1 MRAQIWHSAAAV
13 AAAEEGANSTKN
25 LTREAK
31 LLSGRRR
38 RCLRRRHCSRPIA
51 VINLLLCLATSGS
64 TCFAAAAAAAEA
76 ENTEQTQAPQL
87 GQALGRL
94 WRTLASSL
102 PALAPPTSAAAAADG
117 DIDSN
122 WRAQLMASG
131 ASEPASSHEL
141 GAVVS
146 ADQNRLY
153 YPTSE
158 LGPPSPPSS
167 PERTDQSAPQPIQFA
182 TSSHLWPSEQPPSY
196 LSYSFVGAANEQP
209 VAASSPLASDR
220 RHTNPMDLYATMRQ
234 PIKGA
239 LAVQS
244 APQLQSSL
252 QPPPPPPPQQ
262 WPTQLLTFLAQNRA
276 QLSNVLQLLPLAAQT
291 FATIPKVLAAFTQIP
306 PPNQSPQKSSAQPIQ
321 TSSASNATTTAKP
334 SPQNPIGNLN
344 EQMRTAAA
352 LAQRLRP
359 TTLDPMGTTVK
370 AQAHS
375 DDPQATTGAHR
386 KRPATNALLAAIVDA
401 FVANAKDTPASS
413 TSSGSRLVQAIVR
426 ALVDAHLKR
435 LGRPS

>member
-1 MRAQIWHSAAAV
+1 MRAQIWTSA
-13 AAAEEGANSTKN
+13 AAAEEEANSTKN

-64 TCFAAAAAAAEA
+64 TCFAAAAAEAAD
-76 ENTEQTQAPQL
+76 NTETQAPQL

-158 LGPPSPPSS
+158 LGPPSPPPSS

-220 RHTNPMDLYATMRQ
+220 RHTNPTMDLYATMRQ
-234 PIKGA
+234 PITGA

-244 APQLQSSL
+244 APQLQSLL
-252 QPPPPPPPQQ
+252 QPPPPQQ

-306 PPNQSPQKSSAQPIQ
+306 PPNQSPQKSSARPIQ

-401 FVANAKDTPASS
+401 FVANAKDTPAPSVAPASS

-426 ALVDAHLKR
+426 AFVDAHLKR